1 MRATRA
7 IVHLDIFRENLK
19 LIRDWLAAES
29 GATGDGAARPGAAYH
44 RGGGRQS
51 AAGTPKICLAVK
63 ADAYG
68 HGIGPIARVAI
79 DEGVEYLAVAAVD
92 EAVALREEGI
102 SAPLLL
108 YSLPIR
114 EEIRAILDY
123 GVTPLVSDVDFVA
136 DLSEAAELRSQRT
149 GEPAEPLAVHLKI
162 DTGMG
167 RIGCRPEDAAELA
180 RTIEAAPRLQLEG
193 VSTHFPNA
201 DDPDQ
206 TFTNAQ
212 IERFIGA
219 VDSIRAAGIDP
230 GLIHAANSAGL
241 LEHPGS
247 RLDMVR
253 PGLLAYGYYSTDTQE
268 RHLPVRPVM
277 ELESRIVYLK
287 SVPPGTPIS
296 YGSTY
301 RTRERTWIATIPVG
315 YGDGYSR
322 LLSNNGDV
330 LVEESATGRRVR
342 APIAGRVCMDQLML
356 DLGPDTRAR
365 RYDRVV
371 LFGPDPTGP
380 DAAELARR
388 TQTIPYEITCNISK
402 RVPRVYREPSTV
414 GARAAATEERPRSE
428 TTEPGPGYRVVS
440 GRPTVPRD

>member
-7 IVHLDIFRENLK
+7 IVHLNIFRENLK
-19 LIRDWLAAES
+19 LLRDWLTAES
-29 GATGDGAARPGAAYH
+29 AVGP
-44 RGGGRQS
+44 S
-51 AAGTPKICLAVK
+51 AAAGGAPKICLAVK

-68 HGIGPIARVAI
+68 HGIAPIARVAI
-79 DEGVEYLAVAAVD
+79 DEGVEYLAVATVD
-92 EAVALREEGI
+92 EAVTLREEGI
-102 SAPLLL
+102 TAPLLL

-114 EEIRAILDY
+114 EEIEAILDF
-123 GVTPLVSDVDFVA
+123 GVTPLVSDLDFVA
-136 DLSEAAELRSQRT
+136 DLSEAAEDRSRRT
-149 GEPAEPLAVHLKI
+149 PDEAEPLPVHLKI

-180 RTIEAAPRLQLEG
+180 RAVDAAPWLRLEG

-201 DDPDQ
+201 DDPDRS
-206 TFTNAQ
+206 FTAAQ
-212 IERFIGA
+212 IETFNGA

-230 GLIHAANSAGL
+230 GLVHAANSAGVL
-241 LEHPGS
+241 RFPGS

-287 SVPPGTPIS
+287 SVPPETPIS

-301 RTRERTWIATIPVG
+301 RTSERTWIATIPLG

-356 DLGPDTRAR
+356 DLGPETGAR

-371 LFGPDPTGP
+371 LFGPDPAGP

-402 RVPRVYREPSTV
+402 RVPRVYLEPSANREPSTV
-414 GARAAATEERPRSE
+414 TGHSASGNETRSTEGRPESEAA
-428 TTEPGPGYRVVS
+428 YRVLS